1 VPRIPYLTDETVSP
15 EGKAEWERM
24 RQARGSGPGHLY
36 ELLAHSPKLMS
47 RWAAFAET
55 LRNIDR
61 DGSVTLDDRSREL
74 AIIQVARLTGADYE
88 WSAHAPIAQRL
99 GVSDEQIAAL
109 LRDDPAPFSPAD
121 RALLAYAAESTS
133 NVDVRDATAAELKRH
148 FDDRQ
153 VLELTMTIAFY
164 NCVARVLQGLAI
176 DLEEGRTGIPRGQR
190 A

>member
-1 VPRIPYLTDETVSP
+1 MPHIPYVTDETASP
-15 EGKAEWERM
+15 ETRAEWERM
-24 RQARGSGPGHLY
+24 RKARGSAPGHLY
-36 ELLAHSPKLMS
+36 QLLGHSPKLMAP
-47 RWAAFAET
+47 WAALAET
-55 LRNIDR
+55 LRGIDQ
-61 DGSVTLDDRSREL
+61 DGSVTLDGRSREL

-88 WSAHAPIAQRL
+88 WSGHIRIAQRL
-99 GVSDEQIAAL
+99 GVTDEQVQAL

-121 RALLAYAAESTS
+121 RALLAFTAASTR
-133 NVDVRDATAAELKRH
+133 DVTVSHATAAELKRY

-176 DLEEGRTGIPRGQR
+176 DLETGQSGIPRVT